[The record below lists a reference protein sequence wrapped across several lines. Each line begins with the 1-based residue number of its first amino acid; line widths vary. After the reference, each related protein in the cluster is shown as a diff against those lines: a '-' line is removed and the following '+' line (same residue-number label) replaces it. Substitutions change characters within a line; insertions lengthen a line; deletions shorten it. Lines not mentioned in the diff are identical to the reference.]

1 MSNNKGKRLAQI
13 ELDKMAEKNL
23 KNEAVIKD
31 SILFRDVA
39 KNNDE
44 IEDLKEKVS
53 SIMEKYHI
61 DEPVSSQDGTFVAYP
76 KRVGMS
82 GVDMDRVI
90 QTGILDWFIANK
102 LYQYLSLDLVKIRD
116 ELGMDLSGYA
126 LRDAYTKYTVSTDED
141 YQYVVKVIDEYREK
155 KNAQKA

>member
-1 MSNNKGKRLAQI
+1 MSDNRGKKLVQS

-23 KNEAVIKD
+23 KNEAVIRD
-31 SILFRDVA
+31 SILFREVA

-44 IEDLKEKVS
+44 IDELSKKVS
-53 SIMEKYHI
+53 SIMEKYQI

-82 GVDMDRVI
+82 GVDMEKI
-90 QTGILDWFIANK
+90 LATGLFQWFMMYHPECFILDLRKAEA
-102 LYQYLSLDLVKIRD
+102 VT
-116 ELGMDLSGYA
+116 GMDLSAYA
-126 LRDAYTKYTVSTDED
+126 IRDAYTMYSVSTDED

>member
-1 MSNNKGKRLAQI
+1 
-13 ELDKMAEKNL
+13 
-23 KNEAVIKD
+23 
-31 SILFRDVA
+31 
-39 KNNDE
+39 
-44 IEDLKEKVS
+44 
-53 SIMEKYHI
+53 MEKYHI

>member
-1 MSNNKGKRLAQI
+1 MSNNKGKRLVQA

-23 KNEAVIKD
+23 KNEAVIRD
-31 SILFRDVA
+31 SILFREVA

-44 IEDLKEKVS
+44 IDDLSKKVS

-82 GVDMDRVI
+82 GVDMEKI
-90 QTGILDWFIANK
+90 LATGLFQWFMT
-102 LYQYLSLDLVKIRD
+102 YHPECFVLDLRKAEAIT
-116 ELGMDLSGYA
+116 GMDLSGYA
-126 LRDAYTKYTVSTDED
+126 VRDAYTMYSVSTDED

>member
-23 KNEAVIKD
+23 KNEAVIRD
-31 SILFRDVA
+31 SILFKEVA

-44 IEDLKEKVS
+44 IDDLSKKVS
-53 SIMEKYHI
+53 SIMEKYQI

-102 LYQYLSLDLVKIRD
+102 LYQYLSLNLIKIRD

-126 LRDAYTKYTVSTDED
+126 IRDAYTMYSVSTDED
-141 YQYVVKVIDEYREK
+141 YKYMVNVIDRYREK
-155 KNAQKA
+155 NNVQKA